1 MVMTDKTGCILQTDH
16 ECRPHDQRHDQR
28 HDLVDEATVLF
39 ASV

>member
-1 MVMTDKTGCILQTDH
+1 LQTDH